1 MQLEQLGE
9 QFLTWLLAILPKLLA
24 AAAILVAGFFL
35 SRFARKLCEKAMEKS
50 SREVGV
56 ISFLGSAAS
65 VIVKIVAAIIALSA
79 LGVDTAV
86 LVGGLSA
93 ISLGISLALK
103 DNMAN
108 VASGLQ
114 MLVTKP
120 FHVGDYI
127 KTEDDVEGTVGR
139 IELMFTT
146 LRTFDNKQVI
156 IPNARLANAVLIDYT
171 AMDKR
176 CLSLTFSVSYDDD
189 LAYAKEVLRQ
199 TAVAD
204 KRVLVDPAP
213 LVAVNRHGD
222 SGVELMARLWC
233 KTDDYWPLYYTL
245 QEAVKL
251 AFDAHGIHIPCTQV
265 EVHLDRMP
273 VPKER

>member
-1 MQLEQLGE
+1 MQVEQLGE
-9 QFLTWLLAILPKLLA
+9 QFLTWLLGMLPKLLA
-24 AAAILVAGFFL
+24 AAAIVVAGWLL
-35 SRFARKLCEKAMEKS
+35 SRLARKLFEKAMEKS
-50 SREVGV
+50 NHEVGA

-65 VIVKIVAAIIALSA
+65 VIVKIVAVIMALSA
-79 LGVDTAV
+79 LGVNTAV

-127 KTEDDVEGTVGR
+127 ATEDDVEGTVER

-146 LRTFDNKQVI
+146 LRTFDNKQVV
-156 IPNARLANAVLIDYT
+156 IPNARLANAILTDYT

-189 LAYAKEVLRQ
+189 LAYAKEVLHQ
-199 TAVAD
+199 TAAAD
-204 KRVLVDPAP
+204 KRVLADPAP

-222 SGVELMARLWC
+222 SGVELIVRLWC
-233 KTDDYWPLYYTL
+233 KTDDYWPLYYAL
-245 QEAVKL
+245 QENVKL
-251 AFDAHGIHIPCTQV
+251 AFDTHGIHIPCAQV
-265 EVHLDRMP
+265 EVHMDHMP
-273 VPKER
+273 AQKEG